1 MPQSLTLLPD
11 RYVIA
16 RLASDVTV
24 PSWATGNFTSV
35 TRTADELS
43 IVCQE
48 ENVPPGA
55 CAERGWSLLK
65 VAGPLR
71 FDETGILASLLSP
84 LANAGIPVFTVS
96 TYDTD
101 YVLLKENKI
110 RRAKA
115 ALTGAGH
122 IVDDP
127 SARAAG

>member
-1 MPQSLTLLPD
+1 
-11 RYVIA
+11 
-16 RLASDVTV
+16 
-24 PSWATGNFTSV
+24 
-35 TRTADELS
+35 
-43 IVCQE
+43 
-48 ENVPPGA
+48 
-55 CAERGWSLLK
+55 LK